1 MQVIPTIID
10 PQKTGGMALVMH
22 SHIEIDHGIEHTACS
37 DKLVDELS
45 LGFTLRCIKAP
56 STIFEECG
64 RGLQSEALSLC
75 NFRLALVPL
84 GGTAL
89 YAASLSKRSLVT
101 VTLVLLL

>member
-1 MQVIPTIID
+1 MIPTIID
-10 PQKTGGMALVMH
+10 RQKTGGMALVMH

-37 DKLVDELS
+37 DKLVDELP
-45 LGFTLRCIKAP
+45 LDFTLRCIKAP